1 MKNLVLNEI
10 FKILS
15 REVVLEKPKDK
26 SLAHYAS
33 PEAFALAKE
42 LRKAPKLIAEEL
54 AAKFKDS
61 EILSATAVN
70 GYLNFH
76 LKPAVLGALAEDAL
90 RLGGNFAKND
100 AELGRGI
107 LPASEKLCA
116 SEPASKGYA
125 ANLAASGNDAA
136 RQNFI
141 SQNSEAASNSV
152 VVSNCDE
159 SQNSA
164 AAPQKILLEY
174 ISANPTGPLH
184 IGHVRGAVYGDT
196 FARIGRYLGHCVDT
210 EYYINDAGNQIELL
224 GTSIALRARELA
236 GEDVSY
242 PEKYYRGEYIDE
254 IIPLA
259 RAEFGDEIFRDE
271 SRILQLA
278 EFAKDEVLK
287 IIQKDLADAGIHIQN
302 WASEKSL
309 YGELEPT
316 IRKLERSGK
325 MYEQEGKI
333 WIRSSQLGDEKDRVV
348 IREDAR
354 PTYLAGDIVYH
365 NNKFERG
372 YERCINIWGADHHGY
387 IARLKAA
394 VHFLGYDE
402 SRLEIILMQMV
413 NLLKDG
419 QTYKMSKR
427 AGNAILMSD
436 VLAAIGRDAMRFI
449 FISKK
454 GETPLEF
461 DVDELAREDSSNPIF
476 YINYAHARVN
486 QIFTKAGKHETDV
499 LGADFGAL
507 DEAGLGLAFAAL
519 GLNEILNDAFNSRGL
534 QKLPDFLKA
543 LAADFHKYYNEN
555 RVVGS
560 ENEDAKL
567 KLFALVALSIRTAFA
582 LMGLSAKEK
591 M

>member
-15 REVVLEKPKDK
+15 RKVVLEKPKDK

-42 LRKAPKLIAEEL
+42 MRKAPKLIAEEL
-54 AAKFKDS
+54 ADKFKDS

-76 LKPAVLGALAEDAL
+76 LKPAVLGALAKNAL
-90 RLGGNFAKND
+90 SLGGDFAKND

-107 LPASEKLCA
+107 LPASEKICA
-116 SEPASKGYA
+116 SEPASKGSA
-125 ANLAASGNDAA
+125 ANLAASGNDVAKSQNSTT

-141 SQNSEAASNSV
+141 LQNSTAM
-152 VVSNCDE
+152 
-159 SQNSA
+159 
-164 AAPQKILLEY
+164 PQKILLEY

-196 FARIGRYLGHCVDT
+196 FARIGRYLGHRVDT

-259 RAEFGDEIFRDE
+259 RAQFGDEIFRDE
-271 SRILQLA
+271 SRVLILA

-316 IRKLERSGK
+316 IKKLEHSGK
-325 MYEQEGKI
+325 MYEQESKI
-333 WIRSSQLGDEKDRVV
+333 WIRSSELGDEKDRVV

-486 QIFTKAGKHETDV
+486 QIFTKAGKREADV

>member
-1 MKNLVLNEI
+1 M
-10 FKILS
+10 
-15 REVVLEKPKDK
+15 
-26 SLAHYAS
+26 
-33 PEAFALAKE
+33 
-42 LRKAPKLIAEEL
+42 
-54 AAKFKDS
+54 
-61 EILSATAVN
+61 
-70 GYLNFH
+70 
-76 LKPAVLGALAEDAL
+76 
-90 RLGGNFAKND
+90 
-100 AELGRGI
+100 
-107 LPASEKLCA
+107 
-116 SEPASKGYA
+116 
-125 ANLAASGNDAA
+125 
-136 RQNFI
+136 
-141 SQNSEAASNSV
+141 
-152 VVSNCDE
+152 
-159 SQNSA
+159 
-164 AAPQKILLEY
+164 
-174 ISANPTGPLH
+174 
-184 IGHVRGAVYGDT
+184 
-196 FARIGRYLGHCVDT
+196 
-210 EYYINDAGNQIELL
+210 
-224 GTSIALRARELA
+224 
-236 GEDVSY
+236 
-242 PEKYYRGEYIDE
+242 
-254 IIPLA
+254 
-259 RAEFGDEIFRDE
+259 
-271 SRILQLA
+271 QLA

-316 IRKLERSGK
+316 IKKLERSGK
-325 MYEQEGKI
+325 MYEQESKI

-436 VLAAIGRDAMRFI
+436 VLAAIGKDAMRFI

-486 QIFTKAGKHETDV
+486 QIFTKAGKREVDV

>member
-61 EILSATAVN
+61 EILSATTVN

-76 LKPAVLGALAEDAL
+76 LKPAVLGALAENAL
-90 RLGGNFAKND
+90 RLGRNFAKND

-116 SEPASKGYA
+116 SELASKGSA
-125 ANLAASGNDAA
+125 ANLAASGNDTAK
-136 RQNFI
+136 
-141 SQNSEAASNSV
+141 
-152 VVSNCDE
+152 

-164 AAPQKILLEY
+164 AMPQKILLEY

-196 FARIGRYLGHCVDT
+196 FARIGGYLGHRVDT

-259 RAEFGDEIFRDE
+259 RAQFGDEIFRDE
-271 SRILQLA
+271 SRVLILA

-316 IRKLERSGK
+316 IKKLERSGK

-348 IREDAR
+348 IREDGR

-486 QIFTKAGKHETDV
+486 QIFTKAGKREADI

>member
-15 REVVLEKPKDK
+15 RKVVLEKPKDK

-33 PEAFALAKE
+33 PEAFALTKE
-42 LRKAPKLIAEEL
+42 LRKAPKLIAEDL

-76 LKPAVLGALAEDAL
+76 LKPAVLGALAENAL
-90 RLGGNFAKND
+90 RLDGDFAKND

-125 ANLAASGNDAA
+125 ANLAASGNDVA

-141 SQNSEAASNSV
+141 SQNSEAASNSLAA
-152 VVSNCDE
+152 SNCDE
-159 SQNSA
+159 ARNSA
-164 AAPQKILLEY
+164 AMPQKILLEY

-196 FARIGRYLGHCVDT
+196 FARIGGYLGHRVDT

-259 RAEFGDEIFRDE
+259 RAQFGDEIFRDE

-316 IRKLERSGK
+316 IKKLERSGK

-427 AGNAILMSD
+427 TGNAILMSD

-486 QIFTKAGKHETDV
+486 QIFTKAGKREADV
-499 LGADFGAL
+499 LDADFGTL

>member
-1 MKNLVLNEI
+1 MSAGE
-10 FKILS
+10 LS
-15 REVVLEKPKDK
+15 E
-26 SLAHYAS
+26 
-33 PEAFALAKE
+33 
-42 LRKAPKLIAEEL
+42 
-54 AAKFKDS
+54 
-61 EILSATAVN
+61 
-70 GYLNFH
+70 
-76 LKPAVLGALAEDAL
+76 
-90 RLGGNFAKND
+90 GGT
-100 AELGRGI
+100 
-107 LPASEKLCA
+107 LP
-116 SEPASKGYA
+116 P
-125 ANLAASGNDAA
+125 
-136 RQNFI
+136 
-141 SQNSEAASNSV
+141 
-152 VVSNCDE
+152 
-159 SQNSA
+159 
-164 AAPQKILLEY
+164 ILLEEPPNKELGDFATNFAMQSARIFHQPPKKIAEILGTHITGSWLDHAEVAGPGFLNFY
-174 ISANPTGPLH
+174 LKKDVIADTLRDILRTGENYGALPPKDLPPIQVEYVSANPTGPLH
-184 IGHVRGAVYGDT
+184 VGHGRGAAVGSALVKLLRKAGYE
-196 FARIGRYLGHCVDT
+196 VQS
-210 EYYINDAGNQIELL
+210 EYYVNDAGKQMDLL
-224 GTSIALRARELA
+224 AISVNARYLERLGQKIVFPENGYHGADIIDTAQRIIDRDGDRYLALSEEERLEKFKDIAYKEKLAVLREDLADFRVTFDRWFSERTLHPEAVQRVVDVLLERGTAYEKDGAVWLRST
-236 GEDVSY
+236 DY
-242 PEKYYRGEYIDE
+242 
-254 IIPLA
+254 
-259 RAEFGDEIFRDE
+259 GDDKDRVIFRDNG
-271 SRILQLA
+271 
-278 EFAKDEVLK
+278 V
-287 IIQKDLADAGIHIQN
+287 
-302 WASEKSL
+302 
-309 YGELEPT
+309 
-316 IRKLERSGK
+316 
-325 MYEQEGKI
+325 
-333 WIRSSQLGDEKDRVV
+333 
-348 IREDAR
+348 
-354 PTYLAGDIVYH
+354 PTYLAADIAYH
-365 NNKFERG
+365 DDKYRRG
-372 YERCINIWGADHHGY
+372 YGRLINIWGADHHGY

-486 QIFTKAGKHETDV
+486 QIFTKAGKCEADV

-519 GLNEILNDAFNSRGL
+519 SLNEILNDAFNSRGL

>member
-1 MKNLVLNEI
+1 M
-10 FKILS
+10 
-15 REVVLEKPKDK
+15 
-26 SLAHYAS
+26 
-33 PEAFALAKE
+33 
-42 LRKAPKLIAEEL
+42 
-54 AAKFKDS
+54 
-61 EILSATAVN
+61 
-70 GYLNFH
+70 
-76 LKPAVLGALAEDAL
+76 
-90 RLGGNFAKND
+90 
-100 AELGRGI
+100 
-107 LPASEKLCA
+107 
-116 SEPASKGYA
+116 
-125 ANLAASGNDAA
+125 
-136 RQNFI
+136 
-141 SQNSEAASNSV
+141 
-152 VVSNCDE
+152 
-159 SQNSA
+159 
-164 AAPQKILLEY
+164 PQKILLEY

-196 FARIGRYLGHCVDT
+196 FARIGGYLGHRVDT

-259 RAEFGDEIFRDE
+259 RAQFGDEIFRDE
-271 SRILQLA
+271 SRVLILA

-316 IRKLERSGK
+316 IKKLERSGK

-387 IARLKAA
+387 TARLKAA

-486 QIFTKAGKHETDV
+486 QIFTKAGKREADV
-499 LGADFGAL
+499 LGADFGTL

>member
-76 LKPAVLGALAEDAL
+76 LKPAVLGVLAESAL
-90 RLGGNFAKND
+90 SLGGDFAKND

-116 SEPASKGYA
+116 SELASKSSA

-136 RQNFI
+136 K
-141 SQNSEAASNSV
+141 SQNSEEASNSV
-152 VVSNCDE
+152 VASNYDE
-159 SQNSA
+159 TRNSA
-164 AAPQKILLEY
+164 AMPQKILLEY

-196 FARIGRYLGHCVDT
+196 FARIGGYLGHRVDT

-224 GTSIALRARELA
+224 GISIALRARELA

-259 RAEFGDEIFRDE
+259 RAQFGDEIFRDE
-271 SRILQLA
+271 SRILILA

-325 MYEQEGKI
+325 MYEAESKI

-402 SRLEIILMQMV
+402 NRLEIILMQMV

-427 AGNAILMSD
+427 AGNVILMSD

-486 QIFTKAGKHETDV
+486 QIFTKAGKREADV

-519 GLNEILNDAFNSRGL
+519 SLNEILNDAFNSRGL

>member
-76 LKPAVLGALAEDAL
+76 LKPAVLGVLAESAL
-90 RLGGNFAKND
+90 SLGGDFAKND

-116 SEPASKGYA
+116 SELASKSSA

-136 RQNFI
+136 K
-141 SQNSEAASNSV
+141 SQNSEEASNSV
-152 VVSNCDE
+152 VASNYDE
-159 SQNSA
+159 TRNSA
-164 AAPQKILLEY
+164 AMPQKILLEY

-196 FARIGRYLGHCVDT
+196 FARIGGYLGHRVDT

-259 RAEFGDEIFRDE
+259 RAQFGDEIFRDE
-271 SRILQLA
+271 SQILQLA

-325 MYEQEGKI
+325 MYEAESKI

-402 SRLEIILMQMV
+402 NRLEIILMQMV

-427 AGNAILMSD
+427 AGNVILMSD

-486 QIFTKAGKHETDV
+486 QIFTKAGKREADV

-519 GLNEILNDAFNSRGL
+519 SLNEILNDAFNSRGL

>member
-15 REVVLEKPKDK
+15 RKVVLEKPKDK

-76 LKPAVLGALAEDAL
+76 LKPAVLGVLAENAL
-90 RLGGNFAKND
+90 SLGGDFAKND
-100 AELGRGI
+100 AKLGDGI
-107 LPASEKLCA
+107 LSASKKICA
-116 SEPASKGYA
+116 SEPVCKDSA
-125 ANLAASGNDAA
+125 ANLAISGNDAA
-136 RQNFI
+136 K
-141 SQNSEAASNSV
+141 
-152 VVSNCDE
+152 

-196 FARIGRYLGHCVDT
+196 FARIGGYLGHRVDT

-236 GEDVSY
+236 GEDVNY

-271 SRILQLA
+271 SRVLILA

-316 IRKLERSGK
+316 IKKLERSGK
-325 MYEQEGKI
+325 MYEQDGKI

-372 YERCINIWGADHHGY
+372 YDRCINIWGADHHGY

-486 QIFTKAGKHETDV
+486 QIFTKAGKCEADV
-499 LGADFGAL
+499 LGADFGTL